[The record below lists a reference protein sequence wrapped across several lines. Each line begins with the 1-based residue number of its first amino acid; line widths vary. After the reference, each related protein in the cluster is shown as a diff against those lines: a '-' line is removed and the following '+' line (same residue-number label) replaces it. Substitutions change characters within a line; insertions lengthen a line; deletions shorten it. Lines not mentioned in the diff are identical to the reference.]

1 MMTHARPDATDPSRP
16 ATPIRVA
23 LADDSFLIRE
33 AVQQVLAGLDDI
45 EVVAVCADG
54 DELWLAIQRTQPDV
68 VVTDVRMPPGGD
80 DEGIR
85 IAARLRTAHPQ
96 IGVIALSQY
105 AEPRYGMALLENGAE
120 GRVYLLKERLH
131 DRSELR
137 SAIEVA
143 ARGGTMIDPAM
154 VQALLDTR
162 RDERHSPLS
171 DLTPR
176 EREVLAE
183 MAQGRSNAAI
193 GESLVLTKRAVEKHI
208 GSIFLKLGLED
219 EETVSRRVAAVLL
232 YLSDTPRN

>member
-1 MMTHARPDATDPSRP
+1 LLADARPYATDPSQP

-33 AVQQVLAGLDDI
+33 AVQQVLNGLDGID
-45 EVVAVCADG
+45 VVAVCSDG
-54 DELWLAIQRTQPDV
+54 DELWLAIERTRPDV
-68 VVTDVRMPPGGD
+68 VMTDVRMPPGGD

-85 IAARLRTAHPQ
+85 IAARLRKAHPQ
-96 IGVIALSQY
+96 IGVIVLSQFT
-105 AEPRYGMALLENGAE
+105 EPRYGMALLENGAE

-131 DRSELR
+131 DRSDLR
-137 SAIEVA
+137 WAIEVA
-143 ARGGTMIDPAM
+143 AGGGTMIDPAM
-154 VQALLDTR
+154 VQILLDMS
-162 RDERHSPLS
+162 RDERKSPLA

-193 GESLVLTKRAVEKHI
+193 GASLVLTRRAVEKHI

-219 EETVSRRVAAVLL
+219 EQTVSRRVAAVLM
-232 YLSDTPRN
+232 YLSNGSN

>member
-1 MMTHARPDATDPSRP
+1 LTTHTQPHATDPSGP

-54 DELWLAIQRTQPDV
+54 DELWLAIERTRPDV

-85 IAARLRTAHPQ
+85 IAARLREAHPQ
-96 IGVIALSQY
+96 IGVIVLSQFT
-105 AEPRYGMALLENGAE
+105 EPRYGMALLEHGAE

-154 VQALLDTR
+154 IQSLLDTR
-162 RDERHSPLS
+162 HDERQSPLS

-208 GSIFLKLGLED
+208 GSIFHKLGLED

-232 YLSDTPRN
+232 YLSSNPPK